1 MYLIALCDDEM
12 EELDKTEQMLRRYE
26 KMHPGAEFS
35 MERFEDAEKLLY
47 KVRETGYEPDFILM
61 DIYLPEKM
69 GIQAARELRDMGS
82 RGKIIFLTT
91 SKEHALEAFGVYAAQ
106 YLVKPVS
113 DAVLF
118 PILDRL
124 LENEDDM
131 RRRYLL
137 LRVDGRI
144 KRIAVDNIAYC
155 EAQGKKQYLHF
166 VDGAQC
172 LLRIT
177 MTEIYEMLSRYE
189 EFVRVGIAYI
199 VNLGHIDSFNARELQ
214 MEDGRR
220 IYLPRGAYQPL
231 RERYFGYY
239 CEGNKEQGE

>member
-1 MYLIALCDDEM
+1 MYLVALCDDEA
-12 EELDKTEQMLRRYE
+12 EELDKAEQMLRRYE
-26 KMHPGAEFS
+26 KMHSGTEFLTA
-35 MERFEDAEKLLY
+35 RFENAEALLD
-47 KVRETGYEPDFILM
+47 KVRETGYAPDFILM
-61 DIYLPEKM
+61 DIYLPKKL
-69 GIQAARELRDMGS
+69 GIQAARELRDMGN

-91 SKEHALEAFGVYAAQ
+91 SREHALEAFGVDAAQ
-106 YLVKPVS
+106 YLVKPVA

-124 LENEDDM
+124 LEREEEL
-131 RRRYLL
+131 RRRYML

-144 KRIAVDNIAYC
+144 RRIAVDNITYC
-155 EAQGKKQYLHF
+155 EAQGKRQYLHLA
-166 VDGAQC
+166 DGAQC

-177 MTEIYEMLSRYE
+177 LTEIYGMLSRYE

-199 VNLGHIDSFNARELQ
+199 VNLGHVDSLNARELQ
-214 MEDGRR
+214 MDDGRR

-239 CEGNKEQGE
+239 CEENKD